1 MKNKKN
7 KQQQS
12 KLTTLGQSLV
22 QYHNIEGEINGKH
35 FTILND
41 TMDSRLEK
49 VLLSRLQNI
58 KKTIATA
65 TTTYTTITSRN
76 NNTTSSSGSSSS
88 SSSTVS
94 TSSNT
99 TIIKDY
105 GEKRLHQL
113 RYLHIPRT
121 GITFVTT
128 VVHFCCEHLEDIVID
143 VKARYDLQPWKV
155 DPTCRICLKQP
166 ISANGD
172 YWSFYPFLDK
182 YDYGQAMALFRSPLP
197 RIASQIVEMR
207 SMRGMMVSLGISP
220 ADATIFTQLTLNKFT
235 TNYTSFLSLLEQ
247 KSEIVKIGRDSQH
260 QLLYDDFL
268 QVAKRCYDQIYGLQV
283 RNQSIIEEC
292 RWQMA
297 ARYPGIRGCQTRMVL
312 GKNCI
317 DSYQLTTA
325 DLDRAKARLKDGFA
339 FIGLT
344 EKWNESVHLFHQKFG
359 GKLFGEEL
367 QRPTKKTFIK
377 LKLRV
382 RAWLVKGNYEDP
394 WDDDLYHYAEELFLD
409 HLVVP
414 S

>member
-1 MKNKKN
+1 MAVFGLWQILLCTVLFVYAIYIYILSHEQHKDNSIGNKLESMKNKKN

-41 TMDSRLEK
+41 TMDSRL
-49 VLLSRLQNI
+49 
-58 KKTIATA
+58 
-65 TTTYTTITSRN
+65 
-76 NNTTSSSGSSSS
+76 
-88 SSSTVS
+88 
-94 TSSNT
+94 
-99 TIIKDY
+99 
-105 GEKRLHQL
+105 EKRLHQL